1 MLSLEETKRQL
12 QKLKPV
18 LREKYNVETIEIFG
32 SYARQKQTPRSD
44 IDLLVTYTEIP
55 DVVGVNSLKRFLKRK
70 LGVKVDVISKKYIN
84 PLIKEQVLK
93 EAISI

>member
-1 MLSLEETKRQL
+1 MSLEETKRQL